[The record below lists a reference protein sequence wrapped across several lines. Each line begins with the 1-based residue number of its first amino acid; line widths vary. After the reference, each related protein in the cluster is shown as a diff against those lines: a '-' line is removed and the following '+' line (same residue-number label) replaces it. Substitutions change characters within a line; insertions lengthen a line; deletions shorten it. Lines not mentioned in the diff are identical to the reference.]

1 MQSIANLQKELAQ
14 CFAAAVPAVK
24 FDSLEWEWFLQ
35 DIRAAFAR
43 FKSVAIG
50 APNQEKTLM
59 KSLKVLICSGPDAV
73 RWVTFTDDDKVI
85 IDKNPAEVKVGT
97 DKRKLETL
105 RVLLEVL
112 DSDSEVEI
120 DLVILADQN
129 PMFKTDAVTPLKLR
143 NALVAIQQGN
153 TKRMTRIVITGKSS
167 DIPDIFN
174 GLYHLVEAPVPTPE
188 DILSLCIDLGI
199 QTEKGKTARERVP
212 GELVRALG
220 TPSYRQL
227 VKNAKLAASR
237 ADDKEKMIRGA
248 YDDKIKEMKITT
260 PWITYKR
267 VITDPPPLIGWNRF
281 KALLERQKAVRE
293 FNDSSVATARP
304 MGLFGP
310 PGTSKTMAVYYA
322 SHYLGLPI
330 ISLSFGD
337 LLGSLVGE
345 SDEKFRKFK
354 QLILANPEVIVHL
367 DEVEK
372 TAPNLKG
379 SASDAGTSSRN
390 WTNIMMLL
398 SESMEER
405 IPVQFMFTG
414 NVTFLGNLPE
424 EFYQRLLIFQVPRP
438 QNVQKLGQIFEAH
451 LCKISNAQYDYIRL
465 AGSLNKSMTGLN
477 EFKPE
482 SESSPVGRDVQTV
495 IMEAQHIAIYNRKT
509 KVPSMNDLLQA
520 IQNRNTG
527 YVSRIGESAS
537 GTAINAINVDD
548 DEEQG
553 DFNSPDNESPQ
564 YSLPYVRIS

>member
-1 MQSIANLQKELAQ
+1 MQSIKNLQKELAQ

-24 FDSLEWEWFLQ
+24 FDTFEWEWFLQ
-35 DIRAAFAR
+35 DIRAAYAR
-43 FKSVAIG
+43 FKAVAMG
-50 APNQEKTLM
+50 APNSE
-59 KSLKVLICSGPDAV
+59 KSLEKNIKVLICSGPDAV
-73 RWVTFTDDDKVI
+73 RWVNFSEDGKI
-85 IDKNPAEVKVGT
+85 SIDKNPAEIKVGT
-97 DKRKLETL
+97 DKRKLDTL
-105 RVLLEVL
+105 RALLEIL
-112 DSDSEVEI
+112 DSEI
-120 DLVILADQN
+120 DLEIDLIVLADQN
-129 PMFKTDAVTPLKLR
+129 PMFKTDPITPLKLR
-143 NALVAIQQGN
+143 NALVSIQQGN
-153 TKRMTRIVITGKSS
+153 SRRLTRIVITGKSS

-188 DILSLCIDLGI
+188 DVRNLCVELGI
-199 QTEKGKTARERVP
+199 QTEKGKTARDRVP
-212 GELVRALG
+212 NELVRALG

-248 YDDKIKEMKITT
+248 YDDKIKEMKIMT
-260 PWITYKR
+260 PWVTYKR
-267 VITDPPPLIGWNRF
+267 VVTEPPPLIGWNKF
-281 KALLERQKAVRE
+281 KGLLEKQKTVRE
-293 FNDSSVATARP
+293 FNDPSVATTRP

-354 QLILANPEVIVHL
+354 QLILANPECLVHI

-405 IPVQFMFTG
+405 IPVQFVFTG
-414 NVTFLGNLPE
+414 NTTFLSNLPE
-424 EFYQRLLIFQVPRP
+424 EFYQRLQIFRVSRP
-438 QNVQKLGQIFEAH
+438 QNKEKLGGIFDAH
-451 LCKISNAQYDYIRL
+451 LSRISNLQYDCLNL
-465 AGSLNKSMTGLN
+465 ALSLNKSMTGIN

-482 SESSPVGRDVQTV
+482 SELSPVGRDVQTI
-495 IMEAQHIAIYNRKT
+495 IMEAQHLAIYRRKT
-509 KVPSMNDLLQA
+509 KIPSMEDLLQV
-520 IQNRNTG
+520 IQSRNSGFVTK
-527 YVSRIGESAS
+527 IGESAS

-548 DEEQG
+548 DEGEGRYVPYNEPAQ
-553 DFNSPDNESPQ
+553 NTSP
-564 YSLPYVRIS
+564 VFRM